1 MKRILLTRWGGL
13 GDLFVCLPAVRLVR
27 AGFPAAAI
35 TLIARSEYGALFRLA
50 GVVDEVVGLD
60 DPRARALFSG
70 AAAPTVEGLG
80 FPGGFDLAVSWLN
93 KKPADLPGPGPV
105 REGRGANHLE
115 LAYDAGTNETVAEF
129 FYRRTRGALG
139 GRLAAA
145 PDFAHC
151 ARLPA
156 LPPPEGPEFHRLQA
170 PALRRPLAVIHPGSG
185 GERKRWPLDNF
196 LEIAGRLR
204 DKGVNGI
211 FVTGPAEEALDRKV
225 DDASPS
231 LGWTFLQSPDLPLL
245 GRVLERADLYLGNDS
260 GITHLAAA
268 CGARVLA
275 IFLSELV
282 EAWRPYGRSRVLS
295 ASVPARIGVDS
306 VWQKVALELCI

>member
-1 MKRILLTRWGGL
+1 
-13 GDLFVCLPAVRLVR
+13 
-27 AGFPAAAI
+27 
-35 TLIARSEYGALFRLA
+35 
-50 GVVDEVVGLD
+50 
-60 DPRARALFSG
+60 
-70 AAAPTVEGLG
+70 
-80 FPGGFDLAVSWLN
+80 LN
-93 KKPADLPGPGPV
+93 QKPADLPRSGPV
-105 REGRGANHLE
+105 RESWGANHLE
-115 LAYDAGTNETVAEF
+115 LAYDAGANETVGEF

-145 PDFAHC
+145 PDFAYC

-156 LPPPEGPEFHRLQA
+156 LPPPERPESHWLQV

-185 GERKRWPLDNF
+185 GERKRWPFDNF

-225 DDASPS
+225 DDASRS
-231 LGWTFLQSPDLPLL
+231 LGWTFLRSPDLPAL
-245 GRVLERADLYLGNDS
+245 GRVLERADFYLGNDS

-275 IFLSELV
+275 IFLSDFV
-282 EAWRPYGRSRVLS
+282 EAWRPYGQSRVLS
-295 ASVPARIGVDS
+295 ASVPARIGVDF
-306 VWQKVALELCI
+306 VWREVAQELCI